1 MKKCYKILA
10 IGAIAMMAS
19 TAANAQSS
27 AGADAAAAS
36 QAGATINEGTNWGGA
51 SVGSAYCVDGFALG
65 PIAVSTTIRACIA
78 GEVAAEGGQLG
89 TLTRAE
95 VGAVQRAVLH
105 DLGYGVRTVPAPTVE
120 HASAPAA
127 QQVAPPA
134 FAAYTV
140 YYNNGSN
147 LTISTPEHHAAYTD
161 CSTGLLAQQLDGSQV
176 HLAVASCG

>member
-1 MKKCYKILA
+1 LHNKKVFPMKKCYKILA

-95 VGAVQRAVLH
+95 VGAVQRA
-105 DLGYGVRTVPAPTVE
+105 PTVE